1 MFLTTLRESGY
12 PRKYRYPLP
21 FFLHLLAKI
30 TGLLEIK
37 HVTLHSSACSGEA
50 VPLNIEKT
58 YTDIINSEKE
68 RTQR

>member
-1 MFLTTLRESGY
+1 MS
-12 PRKYRYPLP
+12 PPPPPP

-37 HVTLHSSACSGEA
+37 HVTLHSSAFSGEA
-50 VPLNIEKT
+50 VPLNMEEP

-68 RTQR
+68 RAQR